1 VEAPP
6 TPVKRPKKKAAPAKA
21 AAKVKKV
28 KKEGPKKASA
38 YTMFCSDTRPSIVKK
53 NADLT
58 FGEVGKALGS
68 AWGELSEKDKAAW
81 KAKAEKQTAKN
92 AADFK
97 KKK

>member
-1 VEAPP
+1 MARFKDRDFDGALKLLKEA
-6 TPVKRPKKKAAPAKA
+6 
-21 AAKVKKV
+21 
-28 KKEGPKKASA
+28 
-38 YTMFCSDTRPSIVKK
+38 VKK

-58 FGEVGKALGS
+58 FGEVGKALGC